1 MNIGLTLVEHLR
13 DANEDLRGA
22 DVALLTM
29 VTADKDLRDANE
41 DLYNADEGLS
51 VADEDLRDFM
61 MLSVTK
67 RNG

>member
-1 MNIGLTLVEHLR
+1 
-13 DANEDLRGA
+13 
-22 DVALLTM
+22 M

-51 VADEDLRDFM
+51 VADEDLRDAM

>member
-1 MNIGLTLVEHLR
+1 
-13 DANEDLRGA
+13 
-22 DVALLTM
+22 M

-41 DLYNADEGLS
+41 DLYNAEEGLS
-51 VADEDLRDFM
+51 VADEDLRDAM

>member
-1 MNIGLTLVEHLR
+1 MNIGLTLVEHLW
-13 DANEDLRGA
+13 DANKDLHGA
-22 DVALLTM
+22 DVAASTM

-51 VADEDLRDFM
+51 VADEDLRDAM